1 MVHSGNVGGGEI
13 NAEWRDL
20 GDIQGPW
27 ALKTV
32 QVESKE
38 HCRWG
43 RLWRN
48 KAVQQCLTCSKCGQP
63 HAWRPGKCPLRL
75 HLHPVACDCWTSHK
89 PLCGNAALD
98 PA

>member
-38 HCRWG
+38 HCRQVG
-43 RLWRN
+43 FGETRQSSS
-48 KAVQQCLTCSKCGQP
+48 A
-63 HAWRPGKCPLRL
+63 
-75 HLHPVACDCWTSHK
+75 
-89 PLCGNAALD
+89 
-98 PA
+98 